1 MNQKV
6 SLVRL
11 AVEKAWADAANAT
24 EAKDRYLEMLKTN
37 EALRTEA
44 TARYLEKIAHWDTVV
59 RPTLDRH
66 LFKKHVLSKGE
77 TSTPNVSR
85 KNTMKMYAKDLF
97 ETIRLPET
105 GIKLG
110 EATRQDLDKA
120 ISFEKSRA
128 QHHTHQQSFWS
139 SIQKRL
145 KKDDAVVKDV
155 WTPVEVEQTYEEIL
169 NK

>member
-6 SLVRL
+6 SLVSL
-11 AVEKAWADAANAT
+11 AVEKAWSNAANAT
-24 EAKDRYLEMLKTN
+24 EAKDRYLEMLKTD

-44 TARYLEKIAHWDTVV
+44 TARYLEKIARWDTVV
-59 RPTLDRH
+59 RPKLDRAM
-66 LFKKHVLSKGE
+66 FKRHVLSKGQ

-97 ETIRLPET
+97 ETLRLPET
-105 GIKLG
+105 GVKLG
-110 EATRQDLDKA
+110 QATRQDLDKA

-145 KKDDAVVKDV
+145 KKDDAMVKDV
-155 WTPVEVEQTYEEIL
+155 WTPVEIEQTYEEIL